1 MMKKQTKIFTLA
13 ALVAVL
19 AYLVNER
26 MPHAFDYSTSAI
38 DSKEIMSGGPGK
50 DGIPSLSSP
59 KFIKALDAAYLKET
73 DKVIGVT
80 IGGKAKAYPVKIL
93 SWHEAVND
101 TMGPVKFLVTW

>member
-1 MMKKQTKIFTLA
+1 MKIHGKILTLA

-19 AYLVNER
+19 AFLLDDR
-26 MPHAFDYSTSAI
+26 MPYAFDYSTSAI
-38 DSKEIMSGGPGK
+38 DSREIISGGPGK
-50 DGIPSLSSP
+50 DGIPSLTSP
-59 KFIKALDAAYLKET
+59 EFIKALDADYMKET

-101 TMGPVKFLVTW
+101 AMGPVKFLVTW